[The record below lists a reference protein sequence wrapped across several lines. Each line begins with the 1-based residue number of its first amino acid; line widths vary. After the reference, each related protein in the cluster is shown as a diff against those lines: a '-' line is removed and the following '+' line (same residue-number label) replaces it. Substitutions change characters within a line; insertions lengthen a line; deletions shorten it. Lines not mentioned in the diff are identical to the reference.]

1 MTKLV
6 LDSEAV
12 SALSDHSGS
21 RFEMVKAAMKSA
33 QRNGRDVV
41 VPAVVLAE
49 LYRGSRLSAS
59 VDAAMGREGSIVVR
73 DTDRSFARL
82 VGGVLSGAGAG
93 SGDIV
98 DAHCIAAAAEHGR
111 GVVLTSDEPD
121 LNRLAA
127 NYRSV
132 AVVGI

>member
-1 MTKLV
+1 
-6 LDSEAV
+6 
-12 SALSDHSGS
+12 
-21 RFEMVKAAMKSA
+21 MKSA